1 MISFAIIAIR
11 SGDQIDESNNK
22 TKKQKKEKKEK
33 NASKKSKE
41 DSNEKDSSES
51 VHPSW
56 QAKQRMKQALAT
68 QQFVGKKIVFAD
80 NDDEDE

>member
-22 TKKQKKEKKEK
+22 TKKQKKEK
-33 NASKKSKE
+33 NANKKSKE